1 MVQPK
6 PRPGADPRAQEI
18 KALKGMVAEQA
29 CKLDEQTCKL
39 DEQAD
44 QIVLLIN
51 ENIDLRATIV
61 RLNEDKEELE
71 VELRLRKKAS
81 RKPDIK
87 PPARAERSGE
97 AWRDRRRERE
107 RAAGAQPE
115 SVAAVARG
123 GVTRRSGSK
132 FSSKIRPRAAIA
144 RTSWNATYRC
154 CASTR
159 SIWSTGWS
167 GASCRTARP

>member
-29 CKLDEQTCKL
+29 CKLDEQT
-39 DEQAD
+39 D

-61 RLNEDKEELE
+61 RLNADKEELE

-81 RKPDIK
+81 PKPDIK
-87 PPARAERSGE
+87 PPDQSGKVRGGL
-97 AWRDRRRERE
+97 AGKGKGG
-107 RAAGAQPE
+107 GAQPE

-123 GVTRRSGSK
+123 GVTQRSGSK

-167 GASCRTARP
+167 GVSCRTARP